1 MYCKI
6 LKDINN
12 LLDNSHKDVI
22 LVAVDGPSASGK
34 SSFGRFLNDNFICNV
49 FHMDDFFLPP
59 ERKTAERLAQ
69 PGGNID
75 YERVEEGLIKN
86 ILKPENFT
94 FNVYDCHT
102 LSLFE
107 SGKVFHKRLNVVEGV
122 YSLHPELSSYFD
134 YKIYLD
140 VNAEKQCERI
150 LARSGESKL
159 ERYKKEWIPLEN
171 KYFDTYK
178 IKEQCDAVLDTTEL
192 F

>member
-12 LLDNSHKDVI
+12 LLDNSSKDVI
-22 LVAVDGPSASGK
+22 LVAIDGPSASGK
-34 SSFGRFLNDNFICNV
+34 SSLGKFINDNFVCNV
-49 FHMDDFFLPP
+49 FHMDDFFLPFD
-59 ERKTAERLAQ
+59 RKTEERLSQ

-75 YERVEEGLIKN
+75 YERVEEELISK
-86 ILKPENFT
+86 ILKPECFT

-107 SGKVFHKRLNVVEGV
+107 SGKVFHKRLNIIEGV
-122 YSLHPELSSYFD
+122 YSLHPQLSKYFD

-140 VNAEKQCERI
+140 VDSKKQCERI
-150 LARSGESKL
+150 LERSGEKKL

-171 KYFDTYK
+171 RYFDTFD
-178 IKEQCDAVLDTTEL
+178 IKESCDVVFDTTEL